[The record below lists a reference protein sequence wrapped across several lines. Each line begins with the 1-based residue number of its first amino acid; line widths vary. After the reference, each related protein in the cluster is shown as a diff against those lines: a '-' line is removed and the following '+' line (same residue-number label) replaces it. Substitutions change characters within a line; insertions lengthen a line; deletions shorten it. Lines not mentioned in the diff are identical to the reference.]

1 MVKDTILYDR
11 LGVSSNASDKEL
23 EKAYHKLS
31 MKWHPDKN
39 KVMKQKKFKQCEA
52 YSILTDKEKRNI
64 YDQVGIDMTK
74 NGGEAPMDPS
84 DIFKHFM
91 SSMGGMEGFPF
102 GSSSEFRFWR
112 TFRKI

>member
-11 LGVSSNASDKEL
+11 LGVNSNATDKEL
-23 EKAYHKLS
+23 KKAYHKLS

-39 KVMKQKKFKQCEA
+39 KSDNAKEKFQEISEA

-74 NGGEAPMDPS
+74 NGGEAPVDPA

-91 SSMGGMEGFPF
+91 GSMGGMG
-102 GSSSEFRFWR
+102 GLAYLN
-112 TFRKI
+112 